1 MAGQIIKRS
10 EKIYLVRI
18 FMGKDQRTGKR
29 RYINKTIHG
38 TKNIPG
44 MMPTSSTWMFANDEF
59 QLLSFLAKDG
69 KIVLDR
75 TDPIIEST
83 LTTID
88 KQIVHRGA
96 REAMGL

>member
-1 MAGQIIKRS
+1 MDGVTTTVTTREEKPTEILTNANITLESTDKLDLSGFEAGK
-10 EKIYLVRI
+10 
-18 FMGKDQRTGKR
+18 G
-29 RYINKTIHG
+29 
-38 TKNIPG
+38 
-44 MMPTSSTWMFANDEF
+44 
-59 QLLSFLAKDG
+59 G

-83 LTTID
+83 LSTID

>member
-1 MAGQIIKRS
+1 
-10 EKIYLVRI
+10 
-18 FMGKDQRTGKR
+18 
-29 RYINKTIHG
+29 
-38 TKNIPG
+38 
-44 MMPTSSTWMFANDEF
+44 MMPTSSTWMFANNVY
-59 QLLSFLAKDG
+59 QLLAFLAQDG

-83 LTTID
+83 LSTID